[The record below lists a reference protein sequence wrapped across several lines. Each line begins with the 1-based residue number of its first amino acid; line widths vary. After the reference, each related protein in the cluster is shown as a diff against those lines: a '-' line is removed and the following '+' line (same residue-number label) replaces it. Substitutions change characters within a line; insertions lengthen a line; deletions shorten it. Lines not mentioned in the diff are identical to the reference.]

1 MRMLTNCLHK
11 MLIYLP
17 VFHRVDNSFDLYLI
31 SKDSTSPLSVP
42 SHPESATDVLQILIG
57 MQYCA
62 KV

>member
-1 MRMLTNCLHK
+1 MRMLTKCLHK

-17 VFHRVDNSFDLYLI
+17 VFHRVDNSLDLE
-31 SKDSTSPLSVP
+31 KDSTSPLSMP
-42 SHPESATDVLQILIG
+42 SHPESATDVLQTLIG